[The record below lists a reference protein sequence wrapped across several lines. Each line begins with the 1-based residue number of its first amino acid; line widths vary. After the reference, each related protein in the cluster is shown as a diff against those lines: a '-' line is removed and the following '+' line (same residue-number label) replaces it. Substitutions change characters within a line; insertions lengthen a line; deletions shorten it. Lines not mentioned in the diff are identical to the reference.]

1 MAKHTAVEV
10 ASFGLDGVHV
20 NPKRS
25 GGVRW
30 TVPFAAAR
38 KAAVASGIDTYV
50 SRLDSGSTI
59 RLKANNRCFLP
70 ALKGFRPDD
79 SGNSTQNDGGVVQA
93 PAQSK
98 TRKGGASRKATPRKK
113 QDSKIDLSLL
123 TKAQRRIVD
132 NLVRMG
138 EDAEARKLA
147 AKFSS

>member
-1 MAKHTAVEV
+1 MAAKHIEV

-38 KAAVASGIDTYV
+38 KAAVASGIGTYV
-50 SRLDSGSTI
+50 SRLDEGSTI

-79 SGNSTQNDGGVVQA
+79 SGNSTQNDGGVSQA
-93 PAQSK
+93 PAAQK
-98 TRKGGASRKATPRKK
+98 KARKGGASKK
-113 QDSKIDLSLL
+113 QTTSTKLDLSLL
-123 TKAQRRIVD
+123 TKEQRRIVD
-132 NLVRMG
+132 NLTRMG
-138 EDAEARKLA
+138 EKSEANRLYK
-147 AKFSS
+147 KFVK

>member
-38 KAAVASGIDTYV
+38 KAAVASGIV

-79 SGNSTQNDGGVVQA
+79 SGNSTQNEGGVEQA
-93 PAQSK
+93 PAQPK

-113 QDSKIDLSLL
+113 QSDKIDLSLL
-123 TKAQRRIVD
+123 TKAQARIVN
-132 NLVRMG
+132 NLVQMG
-138 EDAEARKLA
+138 EQGEARKLA